1 MKWVLDTNVVFSG
14 TITTTGNPHQVLK
27 ASLSE
32 GKRHRLLYSEL
43 IYEEYERKLKGKAKN
58 YGASKTD
65 IIFFLHMI
73 RRAGKLVEPEE
84 KLQVVEDD
92 PDDDKFFECAAEGGA
107 EYIVSGDP
115 HILNVE
121 EYQTIECIKPKKAV
135 EIIRENL

>member
-14 TITTTGNPHQVLK
+14 TISTTGKPHQVLK

-32 GKRHRLLYSEL
+32 GKNLKLLYSEP
-43 IYEEYERKLKGKAKN
+43 IYKEYERKLKGKAGE

-65 IIFFLHMI
+65 VIFFLQI
-73 RRAGKLVEPEE
+73 IQRTGKLVKPEE
-84 KLQVVEDD
+84 TIKVVEND

-115 HILNVE
+115 HILNVGKFRK
-121 EYQTIECIKPKKAV
+121 TKCIKPKKAA
-135 EIIRENL
+135 EIIKENL